1 MVVADIRGHAPGREE
16 SRFAS
21 RDRAVTGDRAVTR
34 DRAVRIV
41 VLLAFVLGAVNRPL
55 LAHERSESFSHW
67 TYASGHLTGIVTVRA
82 REVTRL
88 TLPGEGYGSLT
99 QIFAAHV
106 ERTVAAA
113 VDGRPCVPVRP
124 PQSLESEAGYIR
136 IGVEMRCSP
145 GESLDVRI
153 GAFFEVAP
161 SHHHFIYAE
170 SAAGAGR
177 EAILTVSSRALQ
189 LGLKPSSANGGRFL
203 QFVEMGLLHIA
214 TGIDHLGFLLALLV
228 TVRNARQVLLIVTGF
243 TLGHSLTLT
252 LALTGLVEANRGA
265 VEALIGLTIALAA
278 AGNLVHGEREGRVA
292 ALAAA
297 VMTCSVLLVPAAAR
311 PDMPAAL
318 VASIALAAASF
329 LWLGGTQGGI
339 TSIKTRFAMAMGFG
353 LIHGLGFASA
363 LQDLH
368 LPRNML
374 VSTLVGFNIGVEIG
388 QLGAVV
394 LAVALFRMAA
404 RLWPPFERSGT
415 PAVVVSAALLAV
427 GSAWFIARSVAFGD

>member
-1 MVVADIRGHAPGREE
+1 M
-16 SRFAS
+16 
-21 RDRAVTGDRAVTR
+21 
-34 DRAVRIV
+34 
-41 VLLAFVLGAVNRPL
+41 VNRPL
-55 LAHERSESFSHW
+55 PAHERSESFSHW
-67 TYASGHLTGIVTVRA
+67 NYASGHLTGIVTVRA

-106 ERTVAAA
+106 EKTVAAG
-113 VDGRPCVPVRP
+113 VDGSPCVPLQP

-136 IGVEMRCSP
+136 LRIEMRCSP
-145 GESLDVRI
+145 GESLEVRV
-153 GAFFEVAP
+153 GAFFDVAP

-177 EAILTVSSRALQ
+177 EAILTVSSRELQ
-189 LGLKPSSANGGRFL
+189 LELKPSQALGGRFL
-203 QFVEMGLLHIA
+203 QFVEMGVLHIA
-214 TGIDHLGFLLALLV
+214 TGIDHLAFLLALLV
-228 TVRNARQVLLIVTGF
+228 TARSARQVLLIVTGF

-252 LALTGLVEANRGA
+252 LAVTGLVAANRGA

-278 AGNLVHGEREGRVA
+278 AGNLVQGEREGRVA

-297 VMTCSVLLVPAAAR
+297 LMMCSVLLVPAVAR

-318 VASIALAAASF
+318 VAPIALAAASF
-329 LWLGGTQGGI
+329 VWLSGSMAVN
-339 TSIKTRFAMAMGFG
+339 TSIRTRFAMALGFG

-374 VSTLVGFNIGVEIG
+374 ASTLVGFNVGVEIG
-388 QLGAVV
+388 QLTAVGLAVV
-394 LAVALFRMAA
+394 LFRMAG
-404 RLWPPFERSGT
+404 RLCPPFERSGT

-427 GSAWFIARSVAFGD
+427 GSAWFITRAVTFGN

>member
-1 MVVADIRGHAPGREE
+1 MAKRCAHVCVRGAGRLL
-16 SRFAS
+16 
-21 RDRAVTGDRAVTR
+21 
-34 DRAVRIV
+34 
-41 VLLAFVLGAVNRPL
+41 LLAFVLAMVNRPL
-55 LAHERSESFSHW
+55 PAHERSESFSHW
-67 TYASGHLTGIVTVRA
+67 SYASGHLTGIVTVRA

-106 ERTVAAA
+106 GKTVAAG
-113 VDGRPCVPVRP
+113 VDGRPCVPLQP

-136 IGVEMRCSP
+136 LGIEMRCSP
-145 GESLDVRI
+145 GESLEVRV
-153 GAFFEVAP
+153 GAFFDVAP

-177 EAILTVSSRALQ
+177 EAILTVSSRELQ
-189 LGLKPSSANGGRFL
+189 LELKPSQVYGGRFL
-203 QFVEMGLLHIA
+203 QFVEMGVLHIA
-214 TGIDHLGFLLALLV
+214 TGFDHLAFLLALLV
-228 TVRNARQVLLIVTGF
+228 TARNARQVLLIVTGF

-252 LALTGLVEANRGA
+252 LAVTGLVAANRGA

-278 AGNLVHGEREGRVA
+278 AGNLVQGEREGHVA
-292 ALAAA
+292 ALVAAL
-297 VMTCSVLLVPAAAR
+297 MICSVLFVPAVAR

-329 LWLGGTQGGI
+329 VWLGSAQALT
-339 TSIKTRFAMAMGFG
+339 TSIRARFAMALGFG

-374 VSTLVGFNIGVEIG
+374 VPTLAGFNVGVEIG
-388 QLGAVV
+388 QLTAVGLAVV
-394 LAVALFRMAA
+394 LFRIAG
-404 RLWPPFERSGT
+404 RLCSPFERSGT

-427 GSAWFIARSVAFGD
+427 GSAWFITRTITFGN